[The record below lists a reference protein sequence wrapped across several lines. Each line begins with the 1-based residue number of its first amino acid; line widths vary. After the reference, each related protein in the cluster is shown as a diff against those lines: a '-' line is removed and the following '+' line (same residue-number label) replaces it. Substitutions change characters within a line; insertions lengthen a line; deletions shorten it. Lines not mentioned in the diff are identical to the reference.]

1 MTCNTSLSHAGMVFR
16 LDIDRSMSPLQV
28 TIIKLNSG
36 YYTDTFIISQNFNQN
51 NMERRGQEN
60 YVAGCPRK
68 NDIVKIKYIKI
79 HYAVWENEKFI

>member
-51 NMERRGQEN
+51 NMERRGGAKKTMLQAVQE
-60 YVAGCPRK
+60 K
-68 NDIVKIKYIKI
+68 MI
-79 HYAVWENEKFI
+79 F